1 MFLNPPKSFSV
12 TISVLKRSARN
23 LGGSRQTCGF
33 CLFRRCFKGF
43 PLRQTEE
50 EGGDREHGGDGA
62 AGRGKEDPREGYH

>member
-1 MFLNPPKSFSV
+1 MEEADRLV
-12 TISVLKRSARN
+12 
-23 LGGSRQTCGF
+23 GF